1 MQEVGG
7 DGERTGDEKAR
18 DGVEWQGGSG
28 VRNEGVSPHKANRV
42 FARCK
47 GKKVSGWM
55 GERGKFV
62 PGAAREH
69 LR

>member
-28 VRNEGVSPHKANRV
+28 GGGARNERVPTYEANRV
-42 FARCK
+42 FARYE
-47 GKKVSGWM
+47 GKEG
-55 GERGKFV
+55 
-62 PGAAREH
+62 
-69 LR
+69 